1 MYHIIVQVQIFSCQ
15 RLDSF
20 REHKVVIYDNRLQ
33 NYDEISLFCVYSSVV
48 SRSFYNTPEKEQQR
62 QFSAKWSLLSRIPW
76 NFKSA
81 KNYRRQ
87 IDLVLTTSIQ
97 WVGFLERECSYVN
110 LGFHEN
116 ITELL
121 PLFRFL
127 SVPSSVVQS
136 KSFVTVLRYIRTIFS
151 GELLDLVTLSHC
163 ILILNPSVASCI
175 GKPNGYNLSKPSIYQ
190 AQFWLEL

>member
-1 MYHIIVQVQIFSCQ
+1 MTTGYRIMTRFLYFVFIPVLYQDPFTILQKKNS
-15 RLDSF
+15 
-20 REHKVVIYDNRLQ
+20 KDNFLLNNRFYLE
-33 NYDEISLFCVYSSVV
+33 YLEIL
-48 SRSFYNTPEKEQQR
+48 N
-62 QFSAKWSLLSRIPW
+62 
-76 NFKSA
+76 
-81 KNYRRQ
+81 Q

-190 AQFWLEL
+190 AQF